1 MQINAII
8 SLIKSN
14 VFEEAQNLL
23 NKTQKRPE
31 FADDAEFQNLFNNI
45 HVFFLIKDKKYEEAI
60 KELKSKNTN
69 FNVLLRAQ
77 ILLDLKKN

>member
-23 NKTQKRPE
+23 SKTSKRPE
-31 FADDAEFQNLFNNI
+31 FADDTEFQNLFKNLN
-45 HVFFLIKDKKYEEAI
+45 VFFLIKDKKYEEAI
-60 KELKSKNTN
+60 KELRANNTN
-69 FNVLLRAQ
+69 FNVLLRA
-77 ILLDLKKN
+77 